1 MKRTLDNYKEIID
14 HPRHVSKNRPQMARA
29 DRAAQFMP
37 FSAVVGYD
45 AAVKEAG
52 RYTDCRK
59 ELDELEKSLI
69 NESLREIESRLP
81 QKPSVEVLYFEPD
94 PYKAGGTYRKLVGTV
109 TKIDVYTRHM
119 IFEDG
124 SKIPIEEI
132 YSIDQ

>member
-1 MKRTLDNYKEIID
+1 MQRSLDNYKEIID
-14 HPRHVSKNRPQMARA
+14 HPRHVSNNRPQMVRA

-45 AAVKEAG
+45 VALKEAG

-59 ELDELEKSLI
+59 ELDELEKSVI
-69 NESLREIESRLP
+69 NESLQEIDARLS

-94 PYKAGGTYRKLVGTV
+94 PYKAGGIYRKLVGTV
-109 TKIDVYTRHM
+109 TKIDPYTRQM

-124 SKIPIEEI
+124 TRIPIEEI
-132 YSIDQ
+132 YSIDH